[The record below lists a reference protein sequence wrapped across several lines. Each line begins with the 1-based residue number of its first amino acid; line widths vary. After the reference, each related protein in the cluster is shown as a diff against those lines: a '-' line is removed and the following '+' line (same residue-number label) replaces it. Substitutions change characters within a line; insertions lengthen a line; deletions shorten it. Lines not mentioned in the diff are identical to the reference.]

1 MKAII
6 PLALATWL
14 VAPAAAER
22 YDILI
27 RNAHIVDGSGN
38 PWYPGDI
45 GITDGRI
52 RTIRTRIDASAGTIL
67 DVKGLTVTPG
77 FIDMHT
83 HSDYTL
89 LRDGNGESKIRQG
102 VTLEVIGEGSSA
114 APRKPGMDEL
124 SRTEGITERWTTFR
138 EYFDLLGRK
147 GISVNLMSYVGAGQ
161 LRRTVI
167 GDVFRK
173 PTAAEL
179 DRMKAL
185 ARQAMEDG
193 ALGLVTALET
203 TTGAHPDAVPG
214 VEELVELT
222 KAVAP
227 YGGLYASHLRNQTDH
242 FIDAIDEVGTIA
254 ERAHVAGE
262 IFHIKSAGKPYFGQ
276 MARALDEIRAMRR
289 RGVDVTADVYP
300 YIAAAHGLATEVPQ
314 WAKDGGREQ
323 FVARLKDPSL
333 RPRLRKETDEYIE
346 TKYYNEEKQVG
357 GYAAV
362 MISSTEKPN
371 DPAIGKTIAEIAAE
385 RHVTGADAALDL
397 LAENHGNV
405 GIVMFYMSEAD
416 MRLALADPDVSICS
430 DGSAI
435 SPAFGGRP
443 HPRYYG
449 TFPRILGKYVR
460 DEKLLRLEDAVRK
473 MTSLPA
479 QRLGLRD
486 RGVLREGAWADVVVF
501 DPATI
506 IDTATFDDP
515 HQYPVGIE
523 YVLVNGTIVVQQG
536 KHTGARPGR
545 VLYGPGRRETATT
558 SGDLAAARR

>member
-1 MKAII
+1 MKAAV
-6 PLALATWL
+6 PVVVAALL
-14 VAPAAAER
+14 VGQTPSAH
-22 YDILI
+22 YHVLI
-27 RNAHIVDGSGN
+27 KGAHIVDGTGN

-45 GITDGRI
+45 GIENGRI
-52 RTIRTRIDASAGTIL
+52 RAIRASIDAPADTVI
-67 DVKGLTVTPG
+67 DARGLTVTPG

-114 APRKPGMDEL
+114 APRKPAFDEDL
-124 SRTEGITERWTTFR
+124 RGAGVTDRWTTFR
-138 EYFDLLGRK
+138 EYFDLLERK
-147 GISVNLMSYVGAGQ
+147 GVSVNLMSYVSAGQ
-161 LRRTVI
+161 LRRMVI
-167 GDVFRK
+167 GDVFRR
-173 PTAAEL
+173 PTAPEL
-179 DRMKAL
+179 EEMKRL

-193 ALGLVTALET
+193 ALGLVAALET

-214 VEELVELT
+214 TDELVELAS
-222 KAVAP
+222 AVAP
-227 YGGLYASHLRNQTDH
+227 YGGLYGTHMRNQTDH
-242 FIDAIDEVGTIA
+242 FIDAIDEVGAIA
-254 ERAHVAGE
+254 ARARISGE

-276 MARALDEIRAMRR
+276 MARALEEIRSIRR
-289 RGVDVTADVYP
+289 RGLDVGADVYP
-300 YIAAAHGLATEVPQ
+300 YIAASHGLATEVAQ
-314 WAKDGGREQ
+314 WAKDGGREK
-323 FVARLKDPSL
+323 FIARLKDPAL

-346 TKYYNEEKQVG
+346 TKYYNEEKKVG

-362 MISSTEKPN
+362 MIASTEEPN
-371 DPAIGKTIAEIAAE
+371 DPAVGKTIAQIAAE
-385 RHVTGADAALDL
+385 RHVSGADAALDL

-435 SPAFGGRP
+435 SPAFGGKP

-460 DEKLLRLEDAVRK
+460 EEKVLRLEDAVRK
-473 MTSLPA
+473 MTSLAA

-486 RGVLREGAWADVVVF
+486 RGVLREGSWADIVIF

-506 IDTATFDDP
+506 VDRATFEDP
-515 HQYPVGIE
+515 HQYPSGIE
-523 YVLVNGTIVVQQG
+523 YVLVNGSVVVRHGQ
-536 KHTGARPGR
+536 HTGARPGR
-545 VLYGPGRRETATT
+545 VLYGPGRRETARP
-558 SGDLAAARR
+558 DQP